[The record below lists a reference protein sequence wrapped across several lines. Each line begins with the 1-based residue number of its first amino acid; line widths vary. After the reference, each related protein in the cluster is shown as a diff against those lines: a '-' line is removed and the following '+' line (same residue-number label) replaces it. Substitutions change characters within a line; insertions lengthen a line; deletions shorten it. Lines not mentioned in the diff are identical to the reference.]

1 MANFVFR
8 QAKFGI
14 LADQDHS
21 ATLGLDFHADTF
33 AIAFVT
39 EALTEATHAA
49 VDNLQALF
57 TEATGNLTAST
68 GTYTGSGKEYT
79 TSGTYTRAG
88 TAMDIASEAVYES
101 TTGGTSSFAY
111 LTAANKTVASL
122 GAANGTPIVG
132 LVLYRKEGGGDPTDD
147 GLNIPVSYHDFAV
160 QPDGQDCLV
169 QWDAVNGAG
178 TLATAGGVVLKIV

>member
-21 ATLGLDFHADTF
+21 GTLGLDFHADTF
-33 AIAFVT
+33 ALAFVT
-39 EALTEATHAA
+39 TALTEAVHAD
-49 VDNLQALF
+49 VDTLLALF
-57 TEATGNLTAST
+57 TDASGHLTASL
-68 GTYTGSGKEYT
+68 TYTGTGVEY
-79 TSGTYTRAG
+79 AG
-88 TAMDIASEAVYES
+88 TNYARGSGDQTNIASEAVYEGTLS
-101 TTGGTSSFAY
+101 GTSSFAY
-111 LTAANKTVASL
+111 LTAANTTISSM
-122 GAANGTPIVG
+122 GATTDTRIVG
-132 LVLYRKEGGGDPTDD
+132 LVVYKKTSDTDD
-147 GLNIPVSYHDFAV
+147 AVNYPVSYHDFAV